1 MQKCLVRYISGGLSR
16 AKWQDCPCDCPLDCP
31 MDVFYMEKF
40 EQKCSGNFLKN
51 TLPPGTSYLPFSGF
65 FLRRGIRY

>member
-1 MQKCLVRYISGGLSR
+1 MQKRFVRHTSKGLSR
-16 AKWQDCPCDCPLDCP
+16 RKKQDCPCDCPLDCP
-31 MDVFYMEKF
+31 TDVFYMEKF
-40 EQKCSGNFLKN
+40 EQKCSGIFLKN